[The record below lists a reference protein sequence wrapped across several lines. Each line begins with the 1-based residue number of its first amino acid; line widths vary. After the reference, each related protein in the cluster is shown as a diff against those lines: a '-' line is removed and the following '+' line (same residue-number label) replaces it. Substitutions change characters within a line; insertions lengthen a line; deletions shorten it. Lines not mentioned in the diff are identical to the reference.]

1 MKLRGHTL
9 GVLIKK
15 DIKVLFTNKN
25 ILIMIFL
32 PVIFALLYQMIYG
45 DMAKN
50 DVMHASFVLCIS
62 ELVNMV
68 AIPLTGLGMMI
79 AEEKEKHTL
88 RVLMLS
94 DVSASEYLA
103 SKVIV
108 NLIVMECIGIII
120 FFVTA
125 APFHALPLYLLVTTL
140 TALAILLFGAVIGI
154 ASKDQMSTS
163 TWATPLMFLFLLPP
177 MLGEFN
183 NFMASIAK
191 FVPTFALNEMI
202 KAIIDGQSI
211 FTSAMLSNFVL
222 IGVWIILGAASF
234 VFMYKKKRFD
244 N

>member
-1 MKLRGHTL
+1 MKLRGHTI

-45 DMAKN
+45 DMVKDDPAY
-50 DVMHASFVLCIS
+50 ASFVLCMA

-94 DVSASEYLA
+94 DVSASEYLI
-103 SKVIV
+103 SKIIV
-108 NLIVMECIGIII
+108 NLIMMELVGIII
-120 FFVTA
+120 YFVTGVTLD
-125 APFHALPLYLLVTTL
+125 FLPIYIFITTL
-140 TALAILLFGAVIGI
+140 TAIAILLFGAVIGI

-183 NFMASIAK
+183 SFMASIAK
-191 FVPTFALNEMI
+191 FVPTFALNEMLKTI
-202 KAIIDGQSI
+202 VAGNSI
-211 FTSAMLSNFVL
+211 FTSAMISNYVL
-222 IGVWIILGAASF
+222 IGVWIILGAV
-234 VFMYKKKRFD
+234 VFMMMYKKKRFD

>member
-1 MKLRGHTL
+1 MKLRGHTI

-45 DMAKN
+45 DMVKEDPAY
-50 DVMHASFVLCIS
+50 ASFVLCIS
-62 ELVNMV
+62 ELVNLV

-103 SKVIV
+103 SKIIV
-108 NLIVMECIGIII
+108 NLMVMEAIGIII

-125 APFHALPLYLLVTTL
+125 APLQVLPLYLLVTTI
-140 TALAILLFGAVIGI
+140 TSFAILLFGAVIGI

-183 NFMASIAK
+183 SFMASIAK

-202 KAIIDGQSI
+202 KAIVDGQSI
-211 FTSAMLSNFVL
+211 FTSAMLSNYVL

-234 VFMYKKKRFD
+234 IFIYKKKRFD

>member
-1 MKLRGHTL
+1 MKLRGHTI
-9 GVLIKK
+9 GVLMKK

-50 DVMHASFVLCIS
+50 DIVHASFVLCIS

-108 NLIVMECIGIII
+108 NLMVMECIGIII

-125 APFHALPLYLLVTTL
+125 APIHVLPLYMLVTTI

-154 ASKDQMSTS
+154 IGKDQMSTS
-163 TWATPLMFLFLLPP
+163 NLATPLDVFIP
-177 MLGEFN
+177 
-183 NFMASIAK
+183 
-191 FVPTFALNEMI
+191 
-202 KAIIDGQSI
+202 
-211 FTSAMLSNFVL
+211 FTTNVGR
-222 IGVWIILGAASF
+222 I
-234 VFMYKKKRFD
+234 
-244 N
+244 

>member
-1 MKLRGHTL
+1 MKLRGHTI

-45 DMAKN
+45 DMVKDDPAY
-50 DVMHASFVLCIS
+50 ASFVLCMA

-94 DVSASEYLA
+94 DVSASEYIT
-103 SKVIV
+103 SKIIV
-108 NLIVMECIGIII
+108 NLIMMELVGIII
-120 FFVTA
+120 YFVTGVTLD
-125 APFHALPLYLLVTTL
+125 FLPIYIFITTL
-140 TALAILLFGAVIGI
+140 TAVAILLFGAVIGI

-183 NFMASIAK
+183 SFMASIAK
-191 FVPTFALNEMI
+191 FVPTYALNEMLKTI
-202 KAIIDGQSI
+202 VAGNSI
-211 FTSAMLSNFVL
+211 FTSAMISNYVL
-222 IGVWIILGAASF
+222 IGVWIILGAV
-234 VFMYKKKRFD
+234 VFMMMYKKKRFD

>member
-1 MKLRGHTL
+1 MKLRGHTI

-45 DMAKN
+45 DMVKN
-50 DVMHASFVLCIS
+50 DPAYASFVLCMA

-94 DVSASEYLA
+94 DVSASEYIT
-103 SKVIV
+103 SKIIV
-108 NLIVMECIGIII
+108 NLIVMELVGIII
-120 FFVTA
+120 YLIAGAALSYLPNYIFITTITA
-125 APFHALPLYLLVTTL
+125 V
-140 TALAILLFGAVIGI
+140 AILLFGAVIGI

-183 NFMASIAK
+183 SFMASIAK
-191 FVPTFALNEMI
+191 FVPTYALNEML
-202 KAIIDGQSI
+202 KAIVAGNSI
-211 FTSAMLSNFVL
+211 FTSAMISNYVL
-222 IGVWIILGAASF
+222 IGVWVILGAI
-234 VFMYKKKRFD
+234 VFMMMYKKKRFD